1 MGDKDGLYL
10 AVASRE
16 REKWLES
23 GENEVCGFV
32 QHKKFFCAVNIDLR
46 VLGINVIDAMEV
58 D

>member
-46 VLGINVIDAMEV
+46 VLGLV
-58 D
+58 